1 MAWPA
6 VSARSREVE
15 LMTMDQIVDN
25 MTSIKRRLRSI
36 NTEYDVLD
44 NGVEAKNVMQAALHE
59 MSALHNM
66 LPKALRTKSWVF
78 LSLERGR
85 THYRS
90 AGWK

>member
-1 MAWPA
+1 
-6 VSARSREVE
+6 VE
-15 LMTMDQIVDN
+15 IMTTDQIVGN
-25 MTSIKRRLRSI
+25 LTSIKRRLRSI

-44 NGVEAKNVMQAALHE
+44 NRVEAKNVMQAALHE
-59 MSALHNM
+59 MTALHNM

-78 LSLERGR
+78 LSMERGR

>member
-1 MAWPA
+1 
-6 VSARSREVE
+6 
-15 LMTMDQIVDN
+15 MTTDQIVGN
-25 MTSIKRRLRSI
+25 LTSIKRRLRSI
-36 NTEYDVLD
+36 STAYDALD
-44 NGVEAKNVMQAALHE
+44 NSVEAKNVMQAALHE

-78 LSLERGR
+78 LSLERGT

>member
-1 MAWPA
+1 
-6 VSARSREVE
+6 V
-15 LMTMDQIVDN
+15 TTDQIVGN
-25 MTSIKRRLRSI
+25 LTSIKRRLRSI
-36 NTEYDVLD
+36 NTEYDALD
-44 NGVEAKNVMQAALHE
+44 NRVEARNVMQAALHE
-59 MSALHNM
+59 MTTLHNM